1 MTACR
6 AVTWVLRKDAAS
18 AVFHGA
24 PCANRSAPGWICQ
37 HSIGCVHPDARY
49 NKYFAGKPC
58 GRAGVKEAPR
68 DSGILALMPA
78 LGPFHKLT
86 SHQRHAFLAAFLG
99 WTLDSLDF
107 FLLVFC
113 VKAIAGEFRV
123 EPSAVLGAIFLT
135 QAFRPVGALLFG
147 ALADRYGRRPV
158 LMANILGFSVI
169 ELACAFAPSLNVLL
183 VLRALFGIAMGG
195 EWGVGAALAFETL
208 PKEDRGTFSGIL
220 QEGYALGSIVA
231 SGAFGLLFAGF
242 HWHGLT
248 IPGIGWRGLF
258 ILGSTPALLA
268 LYVQSRVAES
278 PVWLASAKKRMARAA
293 VHARPAWPEQLMQFL
308 PTFLFLVLLMT
319 AFMSFSHGT
328 QDVYPT
334 FLAVAMKLTPSTI
347 GLIGVLYGLGSIAGG
362 IIFGVLSERWGRK
375 RAIVTAALLSIPVIP
390 LYAYGH
396 NAVTLGVGAVLMQFM
411 VQGAWGVVPAYLTE
425 LSPAP
430 VRATAPGLAY
440 QLGALITS
448 WNGKGQALA
457 AERWGNYPAVLA
469 ITVVVVA
476 LVLAGLAS
484 LGREAKGREM
494 STT

>member
-1 MTACR
+1 MSVIDHFR
-6 AVTWVLRKDAAS
+6 RLS
-18 AVFHGA
+18 
-24 PCANRSAPGWICQ
+24 PP
-37 HSIGCVHPDARY
+37 
-49 NKYFAGKPC
+49 
-58 GRAGVKEAPR
+58 
-68 DSGILALMPA
+68 
-78 LGPFHKLT
+78 
-86 SHQRHAFLAAFLG
+86 QRHTFLAAFLG

-113 VKAIAGEFRV
+113 VKAIAGEFHTQ
-123 EPSAVLGAIFLT
+123 PSAVLGAVFMT

-147 ALADRYGRRPV
+147 MLADRYGRRPV
-158 LMANILGFSVI
+158 LMFNILSFSVI

-208 PKEDRGTFSGIL
+208 PKEGRGVFSGIL
-220 QEGYALGSIVA
+220 QEGYALGSILA
-231 SGAFGLLFAGF
+231 SAAFAFLFQR
-242 HWHGLT
+242 L
-248 IPGIGWRGLF
+248 GWRGLF
-258 ILGSTPALLA
+258 VLGSLPAILVF
-268 LYVQSRVAES
+268 YVQARVVES
-278 PVWLASAKKRMARAA
+278 PVWLAGKRKRMARAELG
-293 VHARPAWPEQLMQFL
+293 PAAPVVPANLLAFL

-334 FLAVAMKLTPSTI
+334 FLAVQARLSPETI
-347 GLIGVLYGLGSIAGG
+347 GMIGVLYGFGSIAGG
-362 IIFGVLSERWGRK
+362 FVFGALSERWGRK
-375 RAIVTAALLSIPVIP
+375 RAIVTAALLAIPVIP

-396 NAVTLGVGAVLMQFM
+396 SAITLGLGAVLMQFM

-440 QLGALITS
+440 QLGGLVTS

-469 ITVVVVA
+469 ITVIVVA
-476 LVLAGLAS
+476 LSLAALAMM
-484 LGREAKGREM
+484 GREAKGREM
-494 STT
+494 SET